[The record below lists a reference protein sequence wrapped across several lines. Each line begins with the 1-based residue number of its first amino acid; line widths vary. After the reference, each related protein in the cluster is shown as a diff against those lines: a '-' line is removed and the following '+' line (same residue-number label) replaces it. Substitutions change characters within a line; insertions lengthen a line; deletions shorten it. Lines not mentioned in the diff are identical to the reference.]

1 MKPEHLGLDASG
13 MPDGLNAE
21 NHPGGLGEL
30 TPQCGGHGNPLPTGY
45 ICVYTCQTLEEYL
58 CPIEGGM

>member
-21 NHPGGLGEL
+21 NHPVTSCEV
-30 TPQCGGHGNPLPTGY
+30 
-45 ICVYTCQTLEEYL
+45 VYDAVFA
-58 CPIEGGM
+58 